1 MWKLVFGSVQGTSHL
16 QSGLPCQDYCTGTI
30 AGTTL
35 IAACADGAGSAELS
49 QLGSKAAVDRFM
61 EVASGD
67 AVPTKEQAS

>member
-1 MWKLVFGSVQGTSHL
+1 MWKLVFGSVQGTSHVH
-16 QSGLPCQDYCTGTI
+16 SGKLCQDFCAGI
-30 AGTTL
+30 VAGTTL
-35 IAACADGAGSAELS
+35 VAACADGAGSAELS